1 MLLST
6 TKCLRACDNIVF
18 ACFCILV
25 EPDWTMKKHRQAFGR
40 VYRTGAIIKAP
51 TLWLMANNRSSG
63 IEIAIL
69 ERQSRRKVIRD
80 SVFGMPDTK
89 AQAGSPVCLIRQ

>member
-6 TKCLRACDNIVF
+6 TKCLGSCDNIVS

-40 VYRTGAIIKAP
+40 VYRTGAIVKAP
-51 TLWLMANNRSSG
+51 TLWLMADRSSG
-63 IEIAIL
+63 MEMAIL
-69 ERQSRRKVIRD
+69 ERQSRRKVIGD

-89 AQAGSPVCLIRQ
+89 AQAIPIRIFSRR